1 MPKTLLDASL
11 TALSILLFA
20 TVFARLGGLGATV
33 LPSALFLTAFA
44 VASLVVRR
52 AVLNRPALPT
62 TIRHDWRGL
71 LARHGFSLGLA
82 GLVLLA
88 LLVRLPSIGADLGHQ
103 PLDIDEHRVAAN
115 VKAFFVKGE
124 LGHRTVEHY
133 PGLLFW
139 VLTGASLML
148 YLHGLMEGA
157 FFSIRS
163 MPVETFVFAGRLV
176 SALIASGIVV
186 VVGLIGRQLS
196 GQAAGLLAALLLA
209 VVPLSVQTT
218 TVLRNDPAQ
227 VLLVCAAVHASLAAA
242 STNRRLWFVLAGLFG
257 GAATAIKYTSVFAL
271 LPAAIASLRSGSASL
286 RAARLGLVLLAFAL
300 TVAITNHFLWW
311 DFPNFVE
318 QLSDQIGITGPGH
331 WAAVQNPAA
340 FHTGILAR
348 FGVGWVLLILAGGYG
363 AYGLA
368 TGRRHAWVFWTFAL
382 LYSWFATKRPSQFP
396 RWVFP
401 LLPFVAVAGAVALVA
416 LLSRLRAWS
425 GWADRRRGPALRAA
439 ATAAVLVV
447 ALSQP
452 LWMGLVTASRAFV
465 PQTHHLVEDWLR
477 GRPAGARV
485 LTGDKWLDLEGSTA
499 KVRRVADLGAAL
511 QGSVYQ
517 LAASDWIVVPE
528 PLFSN
533 PGVKQLTMATRISAD
548 HWRFGGTPGYDFQI
562 FAAPRLPVAAG
573 PIEIRFDD
581 AAAAQYLSDEW
592 GASGAR
598 PDRLLPARGA
608 SVFLP
613 PRESTTAN
621 VTVDIVAGGPV
632 PGLSITDDKGEV
644 TLVAAPAQDASRR
657 SLSGVA
663 HLAPGGR
670 ATELRLS
677 PATRNSRV
685 RVLRVL
691 VD

>member
-1 MPKTLLDASL
+1 MA
-11 TALSILLFA
+11 AC
-20 TVFARLGGLGATV
+20 GATV
-33 LPSALFLTAFA
+33 LPSALILTALA

-52 AVLNRPALPT
+52 AVLNWPALTT

-163 MPVETFVFAGRLV
+163 MPVETFVLAGRLV

-196 GQAAGLLAALLLA
+196 GRAAGLLAALLLA

-271 LPAAIASLRSGSASL
+271 LPRVDCLAALRLRVAAR
-286 RAARLGLVLLAFAL
+286 RAAGLVLLAFVL

-340 FHTGILAR
+340 FHADILAR
-348 FGVGWVLLILAGGYG
+348 FGVGWVLLILAAGCGV
-363 AYGLA
+363 YGLA

-416 LLSRLRAWS
+416 ILSRLRAWS
-425 GWADRRRGPALRAA
+425 GWADRRQGPALRAA

-447 ALSQP
+447 ALGQP

-477 GRPAGARV
+477 ARPAGARV
-485 LTGDKWLDLEGSTA
+485 LTGDKWLDLEGSTV

-517 LAASDWIVVPE
+517 LAASDWVVVPE
-528 PLFSN
+528 PLFRN
-533 PGVKQLTMATRISAD
+533 PGLKQLTMATRISAD
-548 HWRFGGTPGYDFQI
+548 HWRFGGTAGYDFQI
-562 FAAPRLPVAAG
+562 FAAPRLP
-573 PIEIRFDD
+573 PR
-581 AAAAQYLSDEW
+581 L
-592 GASGAR
+592 AR
-598 PDRLLPARGA
+598 SRYG
-608 SVFLP
+608 
-613 PRESTTAN
+613 STTRPLRSTSA
-621 VTVDIVAGGPV
+621 TSGRRP
-632 PGLSITDDKGEV
+632 
-644 TLVAAPAQDASRR
+644 APAQTDCCP
-657 SLSGVA
+657 
-663 HLAPGGR
+663 PGGR
-670 ATELRLS
+670 PSSCLHERARRPT
-677 PATRNSRV
+677 
-685 RVLRVL
+685 
-691 VD
+691 